1 MPSFN
6 FTAYPNPFDSKI
18 SILAPP
24 DYNKAVT
31 VKIINDLGQLIT
43 DRLMNLNFL
52 EIDLIDY
59 SNGKYFVVITDES
72 GEIID
77 TFPVVKYN

>member
-1 MPSFN
+1 
-6 FTAYPNPFDSKI
+6 
-18 SILAPP
+18 LAPP

-31 VKIINDLGQLIT
+31 VKIINDVGQLIT

>member
-1 MPSFN
+1 V
-6 FTAYPNPFDSKI
+6 
-18 SILAPP
+18 
-24 DYNKAVT
+24 VT
-31 VKIINDLGQLIT
+31 VKIINEIGQLIT

-52 EIDLIDY
+52 EIDLFDY

-77 TFPVVKYN
+77 TFPVVKFN